1 MKHFQKGWV
10 KIALKYIA
18 LAELQNQTSQYLPPN
33 TVILILQHHCRD
45 DNWYFHK
52 ILTPL
57 EPPCLMC
64 LQVAVKLL
72 IFDLLIY
79 NTNAPQKHQ
88 KDSLQSKFLQKSQ
101 IR

>member
-1 MKHFQKGWV
+1 
-10 KIALKYIA
+10 
-18 LAELQNQTSQYLPPN
+18 
-33 TVILILQHHCRD
+33 
-45 DNWYFHK
+45 
-52 ILTPL
+52 
-57 EPPCLMC
+57 MC

-79 NTNAPQKHQ
+79 NTITSQKHQ